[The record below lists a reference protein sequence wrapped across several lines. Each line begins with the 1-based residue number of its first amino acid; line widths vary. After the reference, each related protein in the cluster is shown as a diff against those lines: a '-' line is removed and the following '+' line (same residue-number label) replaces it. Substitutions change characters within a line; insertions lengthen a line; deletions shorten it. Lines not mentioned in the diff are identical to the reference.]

1 MKKQRVRKLT
11 IARETLR
18 RLEEQGLQDAQG
30 GSGRTCAVS
39 IESICFCLT
48 DLCISEGYTGCVA
61 CNS

>member
-1 MKKQRVRKLT
+1 MKKQRLRKLT

-30 GSGRTCAVS
+30 GSGRTCAPS